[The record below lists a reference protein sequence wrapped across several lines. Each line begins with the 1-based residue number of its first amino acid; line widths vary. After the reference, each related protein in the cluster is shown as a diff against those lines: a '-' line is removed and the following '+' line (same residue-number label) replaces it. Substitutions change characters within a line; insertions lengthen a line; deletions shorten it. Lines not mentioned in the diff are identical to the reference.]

1 MNSPSLPVIPLM
13 TVTVR
18 GIWTKPPVSHPV
30 WQNYRLVHLHV
41 YSMPSTRL
49 IMYLLFLFL
58 LLFRSS
64 LIFPLSPPLLFL
76 VFLPPL
82 TPTRDQ
88 PQAAAGRP
96 AGEGS
101 AKPLHHETT
110 VRGEDATLAASDTL
124 SRVRE
129 RQSPKRDK

>member
-1 MNSPSLPVIPLM
+1 ML
-13 TVTVR
+13 
-18 GIWTKPPVSHPV
+18 
-30 WQNYRLVHLHV
+30 
-41 YSMPSTRL
+41 STQL
-49 IMYLLFLFL
+49 IIYLLFLFL
-58 LLFRSS
+58 FLLVLFLFQSFPPTLLLLFLFFLFPVSYS
-64 LIFPLSPPLLFL
+64 FLPLSPPLLFL
-76 VFLPPL
+76 VFLPPPTL